1 MKHAITLGAAAILLA
16 ACSTNQRVDTVRMGD
31 NTLSCDV
38 LYTEILQLDAM
49 RGKASAD
56 AGKNTAV
63 MYGTGAALL
72 LAPFTL
78 GASLIALPVLG
89 AAGLAGGLT
98 AGQDQLSAETAH
110 ARSQYLTGIF
120 NQKNCVAPK

>member
-1 MKHAITLGAAAILLA
+1 MKHAIALGAIAMALS

-38 LYTEILQLDAM
+38 LYTEVQQLEAM
-49 RGKASAD
+49 RGKANAD
-56 AGKNTAV
+56 GGKNNLLMV
-63 MYGTGAALL
+63 GGGAALL

-78 GASLIALPVLG
+78 GASLVALPLLG
-89 AAGLAGGLT
+89 AAVVTGGMG
-98 AGQDQLSAETAH
+98 AAQDQMSAETAH

>member
-1 MKHAITLGAAAILLA
+1 MKITIVICVAATLLS

-31 NTLSCDV
+31 NTMTCDA
-38 LYTEILQLDAM
+38 LYAEVQQLEAL

-56 AGKNTAV
+56 AGKNNLL
-63 MYGTGAALL
+63 MYGGAAALV

-78 GASLIALPVLG
+78 GASLVAVPVLG
-89 AAGLAGGLT
+89 AAMVGGGMT
-98 AGQDQLSAETAH
+98 GAQDKYSAETAH

-120 NQKNCVAPK
+120 NQKNCKMPK

>member
-1 MKHAITLGAAAILLA
+1 MKSTIFICVAAALLS

-31 NTLSCDV
+31 NTMTCEA
-38 LYTEILQLDAM
+38 LYAEVQQLEAL

-56 AGKNTAV
+56 AGKSNLL
-63 MYGTGAALL
+63 MYGGAAALV

-78 GASLIALPVLG
+78 GASLVAVPVLG
-89 AAGLAGGLT
+89 AAMVGGGMT
-98 AGQDQLSAETAH
+98 GAQDQYSAETAH

-120 NQKNCVAPK
+120 NQKNCKNPK